1 MGERLANA
9 SSSISVQ
16 HQYRMKIEREQV
28 DELNGL
34 IEDMVA
40 NFCDEHMISG
50 QTAWTC
56 VEIFAM
62 CKTLELAG
70 ILVTD

>member
-1 MGERLANA
+1 
-9 SSSISVQ
+9 
-16 HQYRMKIEREQV
+16 MKIDKEQV

-40 NFCDEHMISG
+40 NFCDEHFISG

-70 ILVTD
+70 ILVSD